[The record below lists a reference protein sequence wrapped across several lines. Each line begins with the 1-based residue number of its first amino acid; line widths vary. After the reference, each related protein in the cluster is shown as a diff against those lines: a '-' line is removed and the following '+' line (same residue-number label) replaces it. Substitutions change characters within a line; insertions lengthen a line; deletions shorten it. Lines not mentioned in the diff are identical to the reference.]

1 MAAGQLVTR
10 QPGARLAAVGRAA
23 LREGAGQLRDGG
35 DGGEAGRG
43 VRRTTFSE
51 SARLCVKR
59 MPEARFSQSTVV
71 SR

>member
-35 DGGEAGRG
+35 EGSVDAGGYGAVGTGDPSLDRMLPYEKPALGR
-43 VRRTTFSE
+43 
-51 SARLCVKR
+51 
-59 MPEARFSQSTVV
+59 P
-71 SR
+71 